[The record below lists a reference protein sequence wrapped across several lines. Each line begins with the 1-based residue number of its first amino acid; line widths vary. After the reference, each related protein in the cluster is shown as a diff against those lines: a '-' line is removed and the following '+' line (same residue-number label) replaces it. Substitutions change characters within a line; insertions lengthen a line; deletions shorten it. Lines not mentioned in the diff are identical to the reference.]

1 MCFLPFQL
9 ACCCG
14 TAACSLCCK
23 CCPKIKQ
30 STSTRFMYALYFIL
44 VTIICCVMMS
54 TTVANEMKTH
64 VSSRD
69 GVTALPGRK
78 QDSFHSS
85 LCTAVLPQKRQSI
98 SSTHPL
104 QNTDGM
110 IFHARSLDFSMLT
123 SSCHPLSM
131 FHNRKSQGL
140 ASFLSD
146 AEICCSEPTPG
157 LLCRHCHRR
166 EKYWGTC
173 FDTTNQFSLTLIF
186 VSGSLFSSRSS
197 KLENNSS
204 SVAILILPS

>member
-1 MCFLPFQL
+1 MGSPLSLEENRTPS
-9 ACCCG
+9 
-14 TAACSLCCK
+14 TALCVQRCSLRRGS
-23 CCPKIKQ
+23 Q
-30 STSTRFMYALYFIL
+30 F
-44 VTIICCVMMS
+44 
-54 TTVANEMKTH
+54 
-64 VSSRD
+64 
-69 GVTALPGRK
+69 
-78 QDSFHSS
+78 
-85 LCTAVLPQKRQSI
+85 
-98 SSTHPL
+98 PL
-104 QNTDGM
+104 LIHFRTQMGWFSMLNL
-110 IFHARSLDFSMLT
+110 FDFSMLT

-146 AEICCSEPTPG
+146 TEICCSEPTPG

-173 FDTTNQFSLTLIF
+173 FNTTNQFSLTLIF